1 MRALP
6 GLIAGLGAGPYARR
20 GEEPDAGLDADLGA
34 GTGAGTG
41 AAADTD
47 PSSDPE
53 PRHAAAP
60 GLGVMTPP

>member
-41 AAADTD
+41 AADDTD

-53 PRHAAAP
+53 P
-60 GLGVMTPP
+60 GTPPRRGSA